1 MTTTNL
7 DFIVSLTDKI
17 ESGEL
22 DSHLQ
27 ILRQAVDK
35 RIEEKRGSLKLSDFL
50 IGDKVRINE
59 RCGTKYLVGETAQI
73 VGIRRSKITVMLDNP
88 TGRFAR
94 KSGNG
99 ETISAEVIVPIAI
112 VDKI

>member
-50 IGDKVRINE
+50 VGDKVRINE

-73 VGIRRSKITVMLDNP
+73 VGNDFYQEPNHGT
-88 TGRFAR
+88 
-94 KSGNG
+94 
-99 ETISAEVIVPIAI
+99 
-112 VDKI
+112 

>member
-7 DFIVSLTDKI
+7 DFVVSLTDKI

-27 ILRQAVDK
+27 ILRQMVDK
-35 RIEEKRGSLKLSDFL
+35 RIEQKRGSLKISDFL
-50 IGDKVRINE
+50 VGDKVRINE
-59 RCGTKYLVGETAQI
+59 RCGTKYLVGETAQV
-73 VGIRRSKITVMLDNP
+73 VGIRRSKITIMLDAP
-88 TGRFAR
+88 KGRFSR
-94 KSGNG
+94 VSGNG